1 MGCLFSICSPGFPP
15 DRWRSHPITFL
26 NNQSPNAHSPS
37 PAQSRLYTPSR
48 KGSKDYSN
56 FECPESLLSSAL
68 RGVNNSRPAPGL
80 RPSPLSEVLAGLPWR
95 GRPQQQRLAG
105 RSSGP
110 GGAAAAASS
119 CPTELHRAADCR
131 SCASPFC
138 TGAHPRNS
146 AGKSCFPHPT
156 LLPVKP

>member
-119 CPTELHRAADCR
+119 CPTELQPCSRLPELREPFLHRG
-131 SCASPFC
+131 SPPQLC
-138 TGAHPRNS
+138 G
-146 AGKSCFPHPT
+146 
-156 LLPVKP
+156 